1 MFSAGGVAGRALRA
15 SRRIPPHGGL
25 RWSSNQSWDG
35 VTGGGYNGIAGRGE
49 ADFVARSS
57 DRLARSVPFDSEAAR
72 FRVPRGDMAFRS
84 LSSTWR
90 GSAGPVPIREQGC
103 RLGATAASAAE
114 ARRARTFE
122 TGPRAE
128 GTVFSDAQPR
138 ERSVGAR
145 DAVVEDPS
153 RPRWR
158 RDPAEHGGWVARR
171 GNRGGVTTGF
181 DPARASPGP
190 RAPRHSEAGRTRH
203 GRKAEP
209 GDAKRTAIYIE
220 IRRAVRYRDEARV
233 GSVTS
238 SEGVGRFSSG
248 KHSRGPNHHVTR
260 RPYPLADA

>member
-1 MFSAGGVAGRALRA
+1 MASPGEGKRTSWRGLRIAWLGRCPSVRRRRDSAPRAATWLFGACRRRGAGRPAPSPFG
-15 SRRIPPHGGL
+15 SRG
-25 RWSSNQSWDG
+25 
-35 VTGGGYNGIAGRGE
+35 AG
-49 ADFVARSS
+49 
-57 DRLARSVPFDSEAAR
+57 
-72 FRVPRGDMAFRS
+72 
-84 LSSTWR
+84 
-90 GSAGPVPIREQGC
+90 
-103 RLGATAASAAE
+103 LGATTASAAE

-158 RDPAEHGGWVARR
+158 RDLAEHGGLGGEAREPR
-171 GNRGGVTTGF
+171 RRDDGF
-181 DPARASPGP
+181 RPGP
-190 RAPRHSEAGRTRH
+190 RIPGTQGAEAPGGRARPARSKGRAG
-203 GRKAEP
+203 GRKT
-209 GDAKRTAIYIE
+209 AKRTAIYIE

-248 KHSRGPNHHVTR
+248 KHLRGPNHHVTR
-260 RPYPLADA
+260 RPYSLADA